1 MPCFGMKIVLITQRL
16 KMDIILEKINK
27 FKINKKLLHQY
38 SKSKCNKIVSIVYF
52 GRSGSQ
58 FLYGLLESHPNFLSI
73 KSEFRAYWSNKY
85 NSPAGANIKDQ
96 LFNFLELYATLNKK
110 GEHQMVRVNGTNLDI
125 HIPKDFIFSE
135 RDNKI
140 KNERKFPN
148 IYKFI
153 RYFLELSSIRYK
165 SKKKLNNKEFF
176 DTIFLS
182 YSMCICKPA
191 QKEFIIL
198 YNHHVPDKYEI
209 NTIEKNYLKTTI
221 IHTIRH
227 PIQTF
232 VSHIKRYLEP
242 KGRFNGIQDKNI
254 VSHCLS
260 GLFKDDQQLKSRD
273 NSVEYAI
280 KLEDL
285 HKNLKLE
292 LNKIFKNL
300 NIKFDNSCLKET
312 FDGSF
317 TPGITGFD
325 GKHIKNTRK
334 QKDLYNFTRYLSNK
348 DIMQFQKIFREN
360 YHKWNYKFLEETEE
374 KDNRSKKIFDFV
386 SDIEEK
392 HNFEIDDQQIL
403 DLIFKKASTKNNIF
417 ELLK

>member
-1 MPCFGMKIVLITQRL
+1 MKIVLITQRL

-85 NSPAGANIKDQ
+85 NSPAGTNIKDQ

-153 RYFLELSSIRYK
+153 RYFLELSSIKYK

-348 DIMQFQKIFREN
+348 DIMQFQKIFSEN